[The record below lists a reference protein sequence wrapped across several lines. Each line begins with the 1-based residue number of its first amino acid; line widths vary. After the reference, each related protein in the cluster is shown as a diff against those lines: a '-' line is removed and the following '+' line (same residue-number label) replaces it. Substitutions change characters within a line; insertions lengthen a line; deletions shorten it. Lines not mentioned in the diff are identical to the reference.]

1 MQENNFICSNC
12 DRQGYAGKHY
22 YDKGGPLK
30 WQK

>member
-1 MQENNFICSNC
+1 MLKLYPQHC